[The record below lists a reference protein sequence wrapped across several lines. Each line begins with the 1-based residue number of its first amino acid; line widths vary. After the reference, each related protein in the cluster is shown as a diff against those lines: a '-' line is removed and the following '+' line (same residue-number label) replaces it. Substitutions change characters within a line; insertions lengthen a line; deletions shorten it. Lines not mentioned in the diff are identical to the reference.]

1 MERSL
6 LVVLCFTK
14 SRFFLQRQEDN
25 VKRELSFL
33 QKTKVELE
41 QHIDQLIKEKEQ
53 FRKKLEES
61 KGLKSEEAK
70 VILKR
75 II

>member
-1 MERSL
+1 MFYKIK
-6 LVVLCFTK
+6 V
-14 SRFFLQRQEDN
+14 FFLQRQEDN

-75 II
+75 IV